1 MANRSDL
8 ELALRLK
15 ADLQQGQ
22 QALQALEQNVRDVG
36 DASDV
41 ASTKLQGASQAADQL
56 GSESQAAAAAA
67 KKLGAGARESAGG
80 LDQGADAAQRQARE
94 LAELL
99 GQIDPVVR
107 ELDRL
112 DNMEQRLR
120 GFRSQGLIDAEGF
133 DLYNAKLKENRVRLA
148 GSEETMRAAGITAGQ
163 YRQAMAQLPMQI
175 TDITTS
181 LASGMPVWMVAIQ
194 QGGQIADSFG
204 GIGNA
209 TDQLL
214 GRFKS
219 LFGLGAGIDS
229 LAGYSDALIALQD
242 AGQQQSAA
250 TEDVEQS
257 LADTAEAA
265 NNVTEA
271 AGSAGGAISGLGGS
285 STVAVIGIAAAAAAL
300 VAMFVAY
307 QQGSQEAFEYNKAII
322 MTGNSAG
329 TSADQLAN
337 MAARIDG
344 ISGTQRQA
352 AAALAEVTNAG
363 KFTAE
368 QIEKIATTA
377 VVMENTIG
385 KAVSDTVAEFKR
397 LADEPAQAAAELN
410 EQYNFLTAA
419 VYEQIAA
426 LEAQG
431 KEAAAAQL
439 AMDTLASTMQQRAQE
454 IAGNLGL
461 IESAWKGIKNVAAE
475 AWDEML
481 GIGREATLEDQL
493 ADVQRRRT
501 DARYG
506 VRGDRLGASI
516 DPETAAALD
525 AEEQRLNLQIQQRDQ
540 EAAWAAELAKINEDS
555 IAAQQALA
563 KIREQSLSK
572 VEQKEKAIAEYRAN
586 VEKIRTANPDS
597 ELISEDKITKDIAA
611 IEARYAERVKK
622 TRTPKPKVDQE
633 LKQQEQYVA
642 QLERQAAT
650 LGKNAEE
657 VRQYELAEKG
667 LTGALQARAAAALE
681 LINQEER
688 KRQADADGKQLAS
701 LQAQLLAAQGQQAA
715 AAAMQIEQQYGELI
729 SRLQE
734 RGDQAGLNL
743 VDSLINVERAS
754 AQLGELQAQVDR
766 VFADQARQEGSI
778 QAQQQAG
785 LISEIGARQQ
795 IIDLHARTTAEVEK
809 LLPEMERLA
818 QVTGD
823 PAAIEAVKNLRAQLE
838 QTRFSADELS
848 NALKSGFETGLQG
861 ALEGLATGT
870 MTLQEAATSFI
881 TSIASSMARLASQN
895 LAQMATDSLSG
906 LFSNGA
912 EVAADTAGATAT
924 AAAITTASTAG
935 AAAMGTGITA
945 GGTTAATA
953 MAAAI
958 TSAGT
963 AAATAMATAMATAGA
978 ASSTTSTLSSVASVA
993 TVAAATGGH
1002 IQGPGTGTSDSI
1014 PAMLSNWEFVTRAA
1028 VVQQEGAL
1036 PFLHDFNARGMA
1048 ALDDYARRV
1057 HHATGGLA
1065 GVPAPASS
1073 APGRTGTQLAEPA
1086 KSMSAT
1092 LQNSQNFYLV
1102 DDPQR
1107 IADVLNSPAGEEAMF
1122 VRISRN
1128 PGRFR
1133 SVLGIS

>member
-1 MANRSDL
+1 MASKDL
-8 ELALRLK
+8 EIALRIQ
-15 ADLQQGQ
+15 ADLKQGQ
-22 QALQALEQNVRDVG
+22 QALREFGGDVAEVGSAAQQANTQLQATAAATDKLAAKSQGAAAGIKKVG
-36 DASDV
+36 DS
-41 ASTKLQGASQAADQL
+41 
-56 GSESQAAAAAA
+56 A
-67 KKLGAGARESAGG
+67 KSAAGG
-80 LDQGADAAQRQARE
+80 FDEGAEAAQRQSRE

-99 GQIDPVVR
+99 GQIDPVIR

-112 DNMEQRLR
+112 DDMEQRLR
-120 GFRSQGLIDAEGF
+120 GFRSKGLIDAEGF

-163 YRQAMAQLPMQI
+163 YKQAMAQLPMQI

-194 QGGQIADSFG
+194 QGGQIRDSFG

-209 TDQLL
+209 GRALL
-214 GRFKS
+214 TTLNPLTLAIGAAVVATT
-219 LFGLGAGIDS
+219 GL
-229 LAGYSDALIALQD
+229 L
-242 AGQQQSAA
+242 
-250 TEDVEQS
+250 
-257 LADTAEAA
+257 
-265 NNVTEA
+265 
-271 AGSAGGAISGLGGS
+271 
-285 STVAVIGIAAAAAAL
+285 
-300 VAMFVAY
+300 VAY
-307 QQGSQEAFEYNKAII
+307 QQGGKEGFEFNKAII

-385 KAVSDTVAEFKR
+385 KAVADTVAEFER

-431 KEAAAAQL
+431 NEAAAAQL
-439 AMDTLASTMQQRAQE
+439 AMDALASTMQQRAQE

-481 GIGREATLEDQL
+481 GIGRDATLEDQL
-493 ADVQRRRT
+493 AEVQRRRT

-506 VRGDRLGASI
+506 VRGDRLGTSI

-540 EAAWAAELAKINEDS
+540 EAAWAAELTKINEDS

-586 VEKIRTANPDS
+586 VEKVRAANPDS
-597 ELISEDKITKDIAA
+597 ELISDDKIAKDIAA

-622 TRTPKPKVDQE
+622 TRTAKPKVDQE

-1057 HHATGGLA
+1057 HHSTGGLA
-1065 GVPAPASS
+1065 GVPAPDMP
-1073 APGRTGTQLAEPA
+1073 APGLTSTGLADPA
-1086 KSMSAT
+1086 KSFSAT
-1092 LQNSQNFYLV
+1092 LQNAQNFYLV
-1102 DDPQR
+1102 DDPSR
-1107 IADVLNSPAGEEAMF
+1107 IADVAFNSRQGQEALF
-1122 VRISRN
+1122 VAISRD

-1133 SVLGIS
+1133 SLLEL

>member
-120 GFRSQGLIDAEGF
+120 GYRSQGLIDAEGF

-163 YRQAMAQLPMQI
+163 YKQAMAQLPMQI

-181 LASGMPVWMVAIQ
+181 IASGMPIWMVAIQ
-194 QGGQIADSFG
+194 QGGQIKDSFG

-209 TDQLL
+209 GRALL
-214 GRFKS
+214 S
-219 LFGLGAGIDS
+219 TLNPLT
-229 LAGYSDALIALQD
+229 LAI
-242 AGQQQSAA
+242 
-250 TEDVEQS
+250 
-257 LADTAEAA
+257 
-265 NNVTEA
+265 
-271 AGSAGGAISGLGGS
+271 GGAVVATTGL
-285 STVAVIGIAAAAAAL
+285 L
-300 VAMFVAY
+300 VAY
-307 QQGSQEAFEYNKAII
+307 QQGGKEGFEFNKAII

-385 KAVSDTVAEFKR
+385 KAVGDTVAEFKR

-431 KEAAAAQL
+431 NEAAAAQL
-439 AMDTLASTMQQRAQE
+439 AMDALASTMQQRAQE

-481 GIGREATLEDQL
+481 GIGRDATLEDQL

-506 VRGDRLGASI
+506 VRGDRLGTSI

-540 EAAWAAELAKINEDS
+540 EAAWAAELTKINEDS
-555 IAAQQALA
+555 IAAQQELA

-622 TRTPKPKVDQE
+622 PRTPKPKVDQE

-650 LGKNAEE
+650 LGKNTEE

-667 LTGALQARAAAALE
+667 LTGALQARAAVALE
-681 LINQEER
+681 LINQEEK
-688 KRQADADGKQLAS
+688 KRQADADGKTLAN
-701 LQAQLLAAQGQQAA
+701 LQVQLLNAQGQQAA
-715 AAAMQIEQQYGELI
+715 AAAMQIEQEYGELI
-729 SRLQE
+729 ERLQA
-734 RGDQAGLNL
+734 RGDEAGLSL

-766 VFADQARQEGSI
+766 VFAEQSRQESSI

-795 IIDLHARTTAEVEK
+795 IIDLHARTATEVEK
-809 LLPEMERLA
+809 LLPQMQQLA
-818 QVTGD
+818 EVTGD
-823 PAAIEAVKNLRAQLE
+823 PAAIERVKDLQAQLE
-838 QTRFSADELS
+838 QTKYTANELS
-848 NALKSGFETGLQG
+848 NALKSGFETGLAG

-881 TSIASSMARLASQN
+881 TSIASSMAQVASQN
-895 LAQMATDSLSG
+895 LAQMATDSLGG
-906 LFSNGA
+906 LFSSGA
-912 EVAADTAGATAT
+912 EAVAGASESAASAGTTA
-924 AAAITTASTAG
+924 ASTALATAMG
-935 AAAMGTGITA
+935 ATTTSATTAAAAMGTVS
-945 GGTTAATA
+945 TTT
-953 MAAAI
+953 
-958 TSAGT
+958 G
-963 AAATAMATAMATAGA
+963 AAATSMGA
-978 ASSTTSTLSSVASVA
+978 AASASGALAIALNAAAVAAAGSATSEGVSSVAKVA
-993 TVAAATGGH
+993 AVAAATGGH

-1057 HHATGGLA
+1057 HHSTGGLA
-1065 GVPAPASS
+1065 GVPAPDMP
-1073 APGRTGTQLAEPA
+1073 APGLTSAGLADPA
-1086 KSMSAT
+1086 KSFSAT
-1092 LQNSQNFYLV
+1092 LQNAQNFYLV
-1102 DDPQR
+1102 DDPSR
-1107 IADVLNSPAGEEAMF
+1107 IADAAFGSRAGQDAFM
-1122 VRISRN
+1122 VMLRSDPQRI
-1128 PGRFR
+1128 R
-1133 SVLGIS
+1133 SILEIT

>member
-1 MANRSDL
+1 MASKDL
-8 ELALRLK
+8 EIALRIQ
-15 ADLQQGQ
+15 ADLKQGQ
-22 QALQALEQNVRDVG
+22 QALREFGGDVAEVGSAAQQANTQLQATAAATDKLAAKSQGAAAGIKKVG
-36 DASDV
+36 DS
-41 ASTKLQGASQAADQL
+41 
-56 GSESQAAAAAA
+56 A
-67 KKLGAGARESAGG
+67 KSAAGG
-80 LDQGADAAQRQARE
+80 FDEGAEAAQRQARE

-99 GQIDPVVR
+99 GQIDPVIR

-112 DNMEQRLR
+112 DDMEQRLR
-120 GFRSQGLIDAEGF
+120 GFRSKGLIDAEGF
-133 DLYNAKLKENRVRLA
+133 DLYNSKLKENRVRLA

-163 YRQAMAQLPMQI
+163 YKQAMAQLPMQI

-194 QGGQIADSFG
+194 QGGQIRDSFG

-209 TDQLL
+209 GRALL
-214 GRFKS
+214 STLNPLTLAIGAAVVATT
-219 LFGLGAGIDS
+219 GL
-229 LAGYSDALIALQD
+229 L
-242 AGQQQSAA
+242 
-250 TEDVEQS
+250 
-257 LADTAEAA
+257 
-265 NNVTEA
+265 
-271 AGSAGGAISGLGGS
+271 
-285 STVAVIGIAAAAAAL
+285 
-300 VAMFVAY
+300 VAY
-307 QQGSQEAFEYNKAII
+307 QQGGKEGFEFNKAII

-385 KAVSDTVAEFKR
+385 KAVGDTVAEFER

-431 KEAAAAQL
+431 NEAAAAQL
-439 AMDTLASTMQQRAQE
+439 AMDALASTMQQRAQE

-481 GIGREATLEDQL
+481 GIGRDATLEDQL
-493 ADVQRRRT
+493 AEVQRRRT

-506 VRGDRLGASI
+506 VRGDRLGTSI

-540 EAAWAAELAKINEDS
+540 EAAWAAELTKINEDS
-555 IAAQQALA
+555 IAAQQELA

-597 ELISEDKITKDIAA
+597 ELISEDKIIKDIAA

-622 TRTPKPKVDQE
+622 TRTAKPKVDQE

-766 VFADQARQEGSI
+766 VFAEQARQEGSI

-895 LAQMATDSLSG
+895 LAQMATDSLGG
-906 LFSNGA
+906 LFSSGA

-935 AAAMGTGITA
+935 ATTMGAGITA

-963 AAATAMATAMATAGA
+963 AAATAMATAIATAGA
-978 ASSTTSTLSSVASVA
+978 TNSTTSALSSAASVA
-993 TVAAATGGH
+993 VMAATGGH
-1002 IQGPGTGTSDSI
+1002 IQGAGTGTSDSI

-1065 GVPAPASS
+1065 GVPAPAGH
-1073 APGRTGTQLAEPA
+1073 APGRAGTQLAEPA

-1107 IADVLNSPAGEEAMF
+1107 IAEVAFGSRQGQDAMI
-1122 VRISRN
+1122 VAISRD
-1128 PGRFR
+1128 PSKFKAA
-1133 SVLGIS
+1133 LGMNS

>member
-67 KKLGAGARESAGG
+67 KKLGASARESAGG

-94 LAELL
+94 LSELL

-112 DNMEQRLR
+112 DSMEQRLR

-163 YRQAMAQLPMQI
+163 YKQAMAQLPMQI

-181 LASGMPVWMVAIQ
+181 IASGMPVWMVAIQ
-194 QGGQIADSFG
+194 QGGQLRDSFG
-204 GIGNA
+204 GVGNA
-209 TDQLL
+209 
-214 GRFKS
+214 GR
-219 LFGLGAGIDS
+219 
-229 LAGYSDALIALQD
+229 ALVSTLNP
-242 AGQQQSAA
+242 
-250 TEDVEQS
+250 
-257 LADTAEAA
+257 L
-265 NNVTEA
+265 
-271 AGSAGGAISGLGGS
+271 
-285 STVAVIGIAAAAAAL
+285 TVAIGAVV
-300 VAMFVAY
+300 VAMGTLLLAY
-307 QQGSQEAFEYNKAII
+307 QQGSQESFEYNKAITL
-322 MTGNSAG
+322 TGNVAG
-329 TSADQLAN
+329 TSAEQLAN
-337 MAARIDG
+337 MAREIDG
-344 ISGTQRQA
+344 VSGTQRQA
-352 AAALAEVTNAG
+352 AAALAEVTQAG
-363 KFTAE
+363 KFTAA
-368 QIEKIATTA
+368 QIQEIATTA
-377 VVMENTIG
+377 VVMENAIG
-385 KAVSDTVAEFKR
+385 KSVSETVGEFKR
-397 LADEPAQAAAELN
+397 LAEEPAEASAELN
-410 EQYNFLTAA
+410 KQYNYLTAA
-419 VYEQIAA
+419 VYEQIQA
-426 LEAQG
+426 LEDQG
-431 KEAAAAQL
+431 NEAAAAQL
-439 AMDTLASTMQQRAQE
+439 AFESLASAMQSRAAE
-454 IAGNLGL
+454 ITGNLGL
-461 IESAWKGIKNVAAE
+461 IERAWKGIKGAAAE

-481 GIGREATLEDQL
+481 SVGREQTLEEQL
-493 ADVQRRRT
+493 
-501 DARYG
+501 
-506 VRGDRLGASI
+506 
-516 DPETAAALD
+516 AALD
-525 AEEQRLNLQIQQRDQ
+525 QRGLDSGSVVASGAMLGPLGAAKELWDQITPQVQGATEEGAAQLEQERQRLRLAIQQRDAEAKRRG
-540 EAAWAAELAKINEDS
+540 EAAAVQAAAIAAEQEIAKQRE
-555 IAAQQALA
+555 QALTKA
-563 KIREQSLSK
+563 
-572 VEQKEKAIAEYRAN
+572 EQKEKAIADYRAN
-586 VEKIRTANPDS
+586 VEKIRAANPNS
-597 ELISEDKITKDIAA
+597 AQISDDQVAKDIAA
-611 IEARYAERVKK
+611 IEARYAEKK
-622 TRTPKPKVDQE
+622 TRTPKPRVDQE

-667 LTGALQARAAAALE
+667 LTGALQARAAVALE
-681 LINQEER
+681 LINQEEK
-688 KRQADADGKQLAS
+688 KRQADADGKTLAN
-701 LQAQLLAAQGQQAA
+701 LQVQLLNAQGQQAA
-715 AAAMQIEQQYGELI
+715 AAAMQIEQEYGELI
-729 SRLQE
+729 ERLQA
-734 RGDQAGLNL
+734 RGDEAGLSL

-766 VFADQARQEGSI
+766 VFAEQARQESSI

-795 IIDLHARTTAEVEK
+795 IIDLHARTATEVEK
-809 LLPEMERLA
+809 LLPQMQQLA
-818 QVTGD
+818 EVTGD
-823 PAAIEAVKNLRAQLE
+823 PAAIERVKDLQAQLE
-838 QTRFSADELS
+838 QTKYTANELS
-848 NALKSGFETGLQG
+848 NALKSGFETGLAS

-881 TSIASSMARLASQN
+881 SSIASSMAQVASQN
-895 LAQMATDSLSG
+895 LAQMAADSLGG
-906 LFSNGA
+906 LFSSGA
-912 EVAADTAGATAT
+912 EAAAETAGATAT
-924 AAAITTASTAG
+924 AAAITSASTAG

-978 ASSTTSTLSSVASVA
+978 TNSTTSTLSSVASVA
-993 TVAAATGGH
+993 TVTAATGGH

-1057 HHATGGLA
+1057 HHSTGGLA
-1065 GVPAPASS
+1065 GVPAPDMP
-1073 APGRTGTQLAEPA
+1073 APGLTSAGLADPA
-1086 KSMSAT
+1086 KSFSAT
-1092 LQNSQNFYLV
+1092 LQNAQNFYLV
-1102 DDPQR
+1102 DDPSR
-1107 IADVLNSPAGEEAMF
+1107 IADAAFGSRAGQDAFM
-1122 VRISRN
+1122 VMLRSDPQRI
-1128 PGRFR
+1128 R
-1133 SVLGIS
+1133 SILEIT

>member
-112 DNMEQRLR
+112 ANMEQRLR

-163 YRQAMAQLPMQI
+163 YKQAMAQLPMQI

-194 QGGQIADSFG
+194 QGGQIKDSFG

-209 TDQLL
+209 GRALL
-214 GRFKS
+214 S
-219 LFGLGAGIDS
+219 TLNPLT
-229 LAGYSDALIALQD
+229 LAI
-242 AGQQQSAA
+242 
-250 TEDVEQS
+250 
-257 LADTAEAA
+257 
-265 NNVTEA
+265 
-271 AGSAGGAISGLGGS
+271 GGAV
-285 STVAVIGIAAAAAAL
+285 VATTAL
-300 VAMFVAY
+300 LVAY
-307 QQGSQEAFEYNKAII
+307 QQGGKEGFEFNKAII

-385 KAVSDTVAEFKR
+385 KAVGDTVAEFKR

-426 LEAQG
+426 LDAQG
-431 KEAAAAQL
+431 NEAAAAQL

-481 GIGREATLEDQL
+481 GIGRDATLEDQL

-506 VRGDRLGASI
+506 VRGDRLGTSI

-540 EAAWAAELAKINEDS
+540 EAAWAAELTKINEDS
-555 IAAQQALA
+555 IAAQQELA

-622 TRTPKPKVDQE
+622 PRTPKPKVDQE

-667 LTGALQARAAAALE
+667 LTGALQARAAVALE
-681 LINQEER
+681 LINQEEK
-688 KRQADADGKQLAS
+688 KRQADADGKTLAN
-701 LQAQLLAAQGQQAA
+701 LQVQLLNAQGQQAA
-715 AAAMQIEQQYGELI
+715 AAAMQIEQEYGELI
-729 SRLQE
+729 ERLQA
-734 RGDQAGLNL
+734 RGDEAGLSL

-766 VFADQARQEGSI
+766 VFAEQSRQESSI

-795 IIDLHARTTAEVEK
+795 IIDLHARTATEVEK
-809 LLPEMERLA
+809 LLPQMQQLA
-818 QVTGD
+818 EVTGD
-823 PAAIEAVKNLRAQLE
+823 PAAIERVKDLQAQLE
-838 QTRFSADELS
+838 QTKYTANELS
-848 NALKSGFETGLQG
+848 NALKSGFEAGLAG

-881 TSIASSMARLASQN
+881 TSIASSMAQVASQN
-895 LAQMATDSLSG
+895 LAQMATDSLGG
-906 LFSNGA
+906 LFSSGA
-912 EVAADTAGATAT
+912 EAAAETAGATAT
-924 AAAITTASTAG
+924 AAAITSASTAG

-963 AAATAMATAMATAGA
+963 AAATAMATAIATAGA

-1057 HHATGGLA
+1057 HHSTGGLA
-1065 GVPAPASS
+1065 GVPAPDMP
-1073 APGRTGTQLAEPA
+1073 APGLTSSGLADPA
-1086 KSMSAT
+1086 KSFSAT
-1092 LQNSQNFYLV
+1092 LQNAQNFYLV
-1102 DDPQR
+1102 DDPSR
-1107 IADVLNSPAGEEAMF
+1107 IADVAFNSRQGQEALF
-1122 VRISRN
+1122 VAISRD
-1128 PGRFR
+1128 PGKFR
-1133 SVLGIS
+1133 SLLEL

>member
-1 MANRSDL
+1 MASKDL
-8 ELALRLK
+8 EIALRIQ
-15 ADLQQGQ
+15 ADLKQGQ
-22 QALQALEQNVRDVG
+22 QALREFGGDVAEVGVAAQQANTQLQATAAATDNLATKSAGAAAGIKKVG
-36 DASDV
+36 DSA
-41 ASTKLQGASQAADQL
+41 KGA
-56 GSESQAAAAAA
+56 
-67 KKLGAGARESAGG
+67 AGG
-80 LDQGADAAQRQARE
+80 FDEGAEAAQRQARE

-99 GQIDPVVR
+99 GQIDPVIR

-112 DNMEQRLR
+112 DDMEQRLR
-120 GFRSQGLIDAEGF
+120 GFRSKGLIDAEGF

-163 YRQAMAQLPMQI
+163 YKQAMAQLPMQI

-194 QGGQIADSFG
+194 QGGQIRDSFG

-209 TDQLL
+209 GRALL
-214 GRFKS
+214 TTLNPLTLAIGAAVVATT
-219 LFGLGAGIDS
+219 GL
-229 LAGYSDALIALQD
+229 L
-242 AGQQQSAA
+242 
-250 TEDVEQS
+250 
-257 LADTAEAA
+257 
-265 NNVTEA
+265 
-271 AGSAGGAISGLGGS
+271 
-285 STVAVIGIAAAAAAL
+285 
-300 VAMFVAY
+300 VAY
-307 QQGSQEAFEYNKAII
+307 QQGGKEGFEFNKAII

-385 KAVSDTVAEFKR
+385 KAVGDTVAEFER

-431 KEAAAAQL
+431 NEAAAAQL

-481 GIGREATLEDQL
+481 GIGRDATLEDQL

-506 VRGDRLGASI
+506 VRGDRLGTSI

-540 EAAWAAELAKINEDS
+540 EAAWAAELTKINEDS
-555 IAAQQALA
+555 IAAQQELA

-622 TRTPKPKVDQE
+622 PRTPKPKVDQE

-667 LTGALQARAAAALE
+667 LTGALQARAAVALE
-681 LINQEER
+681 LINQEET
-688 KRQADADGKQLAS
+688 KRQVDADGKTLAN
-701 LQAQLLAAQGQQAA
+701 LQVQLLNAQGQQAA
-715 AAAMQIEQQYGELI
+715 AAAMQIEQEYGELI
-729 SRLQE
+729 ERLQA
-734 RGDQAGLNL
+734 RGDEAGLSL

-766 VFADQARQEGSI
+766 VFAEQARQESSI

-795 IIDLHARTTAEVEK
+795 IIDLHARTATEVEK
-809 LLPEMERLA
+809 LLPQMQQLA
-818 QVTGD
+818 EVTGD
-823 PAAIEAVKNLRAQLE
+823 PAAIERVKDLQAQLE
-838 QTRFSADELS
+838 QTKYTANELS
-848 NALKSGFETGLQG
+848 NALKSGFETGLAS

-881 TSIASSMARLASQN
+881 SSIASSMAQVASQN
-895 LAQMATDSLSG
+895 LAQMAADSLGG
-906 LFSNGA
+906 LFSSGA
-912 EVAADTAGATAT
+912 EAAAETAGATAT
-924 AAAITTASTAG
+924 AAAITSASTAG

-1014 PAMLSNWEFVTRAA
+1014 PAMLSHWEFVTRAA

-1057 HHATGGLA
+1057 HHSTGGLA
-1065 GVPAPASS
+1065 GIPAPDMP
-1073 APGRTGTQLAEPA
+1073 APGLTSTGLADPA
-1086 KSMSAT
+1086 KSFSAT
-1092 LQNSQNFYLV
+1092 LQNAQNFYLV
-1102 DDPQR
+1102 DDPSR
-1107 IADVLNSPAGEEAMF
+1107 IADVAFNSRQGQEALF
-1122 VRISRN
+1122 VAISRD
-1128 PGRFR
+1128 PGKFR
-1133 SVLGIS
+1133 SLLEL

>member
-120 GFRSQGLIDAEGF
+120 GYRSQGLIDAEGF

-163 YRQAMAQLPMQI
+163 YKQAMAQLPMQI

-181 LASGMPVWMVAIQ
+181 IASGMPIWMVAIQ
-194 QGGQIADSFG
+194 QGGQIKDSFG

-209 TDQLL
+209 GRALL
-214 GRFKS
+214 S
-219 LFGLGAGIDS
+219 TLNPLT
-229 LAGYSDALIALQD
+229 LAI
-242 AGQQQSAA
+242 
-250 TEDVEQS
+250 
-257 LADTAEAA
+257 
-265 NNVTEA
+265 
-271 AGSAGGAISGLGGS
+271 GGAVVATTGL
-285 STVAVIGIAAAAAAL
+285 L
-300 VAMFVAY
+300 VAY
-307 QQGSQEAFEYNKAII
+307 QQGGKEGFEFNKAII

-385 KAVSDTVAEFKR
+385 KAVGDTVAEFKR
-397 LADEPAQAAAELN
+397 LADEPALAAAELN

-431 KEAAAAQL
+431 NEAAAAQL

-481 GIGREATLEDQL
+481 GIGRDATLEDQL

-506 VRGDRLGASI
+506 VRGDRLGTSI

-540 EAAWAAELAKINEDS
+540 EAAWAAELTNINEDS
-555 IAAQQALA
+555 IAAQQELA

-622 TRTPKPKVDQE
+622 PRTPKPKVDQE

-650 LGKNAEE
+650 LGKNTEE

-667 LTGALQARAAAALE
+667 LTGALQARAAVALE
-681 LINQEER
+681 LINQEEK
-688 KRQADADGKQLAS
+688 KRQADADGKTLAN
-701 LQAQLLAAQGQQAA
+701 LQVQLLNAQGQQAA
-715 AAAMQIEQQYGELI
+715 AAAMQIEQEYGELI
-729 SRLQE
+729 ERLQA
-734 RGDQAGLNL
+734 RGDEAGLSL

-766 VFADQARQEGSI
+766 VFAEQSRQESSI

-795 IIDLHARTTAEVEK
+795 IIDLHARTATEVEK
-809 LLPEMERLA
+809 LLPQMQQLA
-818 QVTGD
+818 EVTGD
-823 PAAIEAVKNLRAQLE
+823 PAAIERVKDLQAQLE
-838 QTRFSADELS
+838 QTKYTANELS
-848 NALKSGFETGLQG
+848 NALKSGFETGLAG

-881 TSIASSMARLASQN
+881 TSIASSMAQVASQN
-895 LAQMATDSLSG
+895 LAQMATDSLGG
-906 LFSNGA
+906 LFSSGA
-912 EVAADTAGATAT
+912 EAAAETAGATAT
-924 AAAITTASTAG
+924 AAAITSASTAG

-1057 HHATGGLA
+1057 HHSTGGLA
-1065 GVPAPASS
+1065 GVPAPDMP
-1073 APGRTGTQLAEPA
+1073 APGLASAGLADPA
-1086 KSMSAT
+1086 KSFSAT
-1092 LQNSQNFYLV
+1092 LQNAQNFYLV
-1102 DDPQR
+1102 DDPSR
-1107 IADVLNSPAGEEAMF
+1107 IADVAFNSRQGQEALF
-1122 VRISRN
+1122 VAISRD
-1128 PGRFR
+1128 PGKFR
-1133 SVLGIS
+1133 SLLEL

>member
-163 YRQAMAQLPMQI
+163 YKQAMAQLPMQI

-194 QGGQIADSFG
+194 QGGQIKDSFG

-209 TDQLL
+209 GRALL
-214 GRFKS
+214 S
-219 LFGLGAGIDS
+219 TLNPLT
-229 LAGYSDALIALQD
+229 LAI
-242 AGQQQSAA
+242 
-250 TEDVEQS
+250 
-257 LADTAEAA
+257 
-265 NNVTEA
+265 
-271 AGSAGGAISGLGGS
+271 GGAV
-285 STVAVIGIAAAAAAL
+285 VATTAL
-300 VAMFVAY
+300 LVAY
-307 QQGSQEAFEYNKAII
+307 QQGGKEGFEFNKAII

-431 KEAAAAQL
+431 NEAAAAQL
-439 AMDTLASTMQQRAQE
+439 AMDALASTMQQRAQE

-481 GIGREATLEDQL
+481 GIGRDATLEDQL

-506 VRGDRLGASI
+506 VRGDRLGTSI

-525 AEEQRLNLQIQQRDQ
+525 AEELRLNLQIQQRDQ
-540 EAAWAAELAKINEDS
+540 EAAWAAELTKINEDS

-622 TRTPKPKVDQE
+622 TRTPKPRVDQE

-754 AQLGELQAQVDR
+754 AQLSELQAQVDR

-1057 HHATGGLA
+1057 HHSTGGLA
-1065 GVPAPASS
+1065 GVPAPDMP
-1073 APGRTGTQLAEPA
+1073 APGLASTGLADPA
-1086 KSMSAT
+1086 KSFSAT
-1092 LQNSQNFYLV
+1092 LQNAQNFYLV
-1102 DDPQR
+1102 DDPSR
-1107 IADVLNSPAGEEAMF
+1107 IADVAFNSRQGQEALF
-1122 VRISRN
+1122 VAISRD
-1128 PGRFR
+1128 PGKFR
-1133 SVLGIS
+1133 SLLEL

>member
-1 MANRSDL
+1 MASKDL
-8 ELALRLK
+8 EIALRIQ
-15 ADLQQGQ
+15 ADLKQGQ
-22 QALQALEQNVRDVG
+22 QALREFGGDVAEVGSAAQQANTQLQATAAATDKLAAKSQGAAAGIKKVG
-36 DASDV
+36 DSA
-41 ASTKLQGASQAADQL
+41 KGA
-56 GSESQAAAAAA
+56 
-67 KKLGAGARESAGG
+67 AGG
-80 LDQGADAAQRQARE
+80 FDEGAEAAQRQARE

-99 GQIDPVVR
+99 GQIDPVIR

-112 DNMEQRLR
+112 DDMEQRLR
-120 GFRSQGLIDAEGF
+120 GFRSKGLIDAEGF

-163 YRQAMAQLPMQI
+163 YKQAMAQLPMQI

-194 QGGQIADSFG
+194 QGGQIRDSFG

-209 TDQLL
+209 GRALL
-214 GRFKS
+214 TTLNPLTLAIGAAVVATT
-219 LFGLGAGIDS
+219 GL
-229 LAGYSDALIALQD
+229 L
-242 AGQQQSAA
+242 
-250 TEDVEQS
+250 
-257 LADTAEAA
+257 
-265 NNVTEA
+265 
-271 AGSAGGAISGLGGS
+271 
-285 STVAVIGIAAAAAAL
+285 
-300 VAMFVAY
+300 VAY
-307 QQGSQEAFEYNKAII
+307 QQGGKEGFEFNKAII

-385 KAVSDTVAEFKR
+385 KAVGDTIAEFER

-431 KEAAAAQL
+431 NEAAAAQL
-439 AMDTLASTMQQRAQE
+439 AMDALASTMQQRAQE

-481 GIGREATLEDQL
+481 GIGRDATLEDQL
-493 ADVQRRRT
+493 AEVQRRRT

-506 VRGDRLGASI
+506 VRGDRLGTSI

-525 AEEQRLNLQIQQRDQ
+525 AEEQRINLQIQQRDQ
-540 EAAWAAELAKINEDS
+540 EAAWAAQLTKINEDS

-586 VEKIRTANPDS
+586 VEKVRAANPDS
-597 ELISEDKITKDIAA
+597 ELISDDKIAKDIAA

-622 TRTPKPKVDQE
+622 TRTAKPKVDQE

-766 VFADQARQEGSI
+766 VFADQARQESSI

-795 IIDLHARTTAEVEK
+795 IIDLHARTAAEVEK
-809 LLPEMERLA
+809 LLPQMQQLA
-818 QVTGD
+818 EVTGD
-823 PAAIEAVKNLRAQLE
+823 PAAIERVKDLQAQLE
-838 QTRFSADELS
+838 QTKYTADELS
-848 NALKSGFETGLQG
+848 NALKSGFETGLAS

-881 TSIASSMARLASQN
+881 TSIASSMAQVASQN
-895 LAQMATDSLSG
+895 LAEMATDSLGG
-906 LFSNGA
+906 LFSSGA

-935 AAAMGTGITA
+935 ASTMGAGITA

-978 ASSTTSTLSSVASVA
+978 TNSTTSALSSAASVA
-993 TVAAATGGH
+993 VMAATGGH
-1002 IQGPGTGTSDSI
+1002 IQGAGTGTSDSI

-1065 GVPAPASS
+1065 GVPAPAGH
-1073 APGRTGTQLAEPA
+1073 APGRAGTQLAEPA

-1107 IADVLNSPAGEEAMF
+1107 IAEVAFGSRQGQDAMI
-1122 VRISRN
+1122 VAISRD
-1128 PGRFR
+1128 PTKFKAA
-1133 SVLGIS
+1133 LGMNT

>member
-163 YRQAMAQLPMQI
+163 YKQAMAQLPMQI

-194 QGGQIADSFG
+194 QGGQIKDSFG

-209 TDQLL
+209 GRALL
-214 GRFKS
+214 S
-219 LFGLGAGIDS
+219 TLNPLT
-229 LAGYSDALIALQD
+229 LAI
-242 AGQQQSAA
+242 
-250 TEDVEQS
+250 
-257 LADTAEAA
+257 
-265 NNVTEA
+265 
-271 AGSAGGAISGLGGS
+271 GGAV
-285 STVAVIGIAAAAAAL
+285 VATTAL
-300 VAMFVAY
+300 LVAY
-307 QQGSQEAFEYNKAII
+307 QQGGKEAFEFNKAII

-385 KAVSDTVAEFKR
+385 KAVGDTVAEFKR

-431 KEAAAAQL
+431 NEAAAAQL

-481 GIGREATLEDQL
+481 GIGRDATLEDQL

-506 VRGDRLGASI
+506 VRGDRLGTSI
-516 DPETAAALD
+516 DPETAAELD

-540 EAAWAAELAKINEDS
+540 EAAWAAELTKINEDS
-555 IAAQQALA
+555 IAAQQELA

-622 TRTPKPKVDQE
+622 TRTPKPRVDQE

-1057 HHATGGLA
+1057 HHSTGGLA
-1065 GVPAPASS
+1065 GVPAPDMP
-1073 APGRTGTQLAEPA
+1073 APGLASTGLADPA
-1086 KSMSAT
+1086 KSFSAT
-1092 LQNSQNFYLV
+1092 LQNAQNFYLV
-1102 DDPQR
+1102 DDPSR
-1107 IADVLNSPAGEEAMF
+1107 IADVAFNSRQGQEALF
-1122 VRISRN
+1122 VAISRD
-1128 PGRFR
+1128 PGKFR
-1133 SVLGIS
+1133 SLLEL

>member
-36 DASDV
+36 NASDV

-112 DNMEQRLR
+112 DSMEQRLR

-163 YRQAMAQLPMQI
+163 YKQAMAQLPMQI

-194 QGGQIADSFG
+194 QGGQIKDSFG

-209 TDQLL
+209 GRALL
-214 GRFKS
+214 S
-219 LFGLGAGIDS
+219 TLNPLT
-229 LAGYSDALIALQD
+229 LAI
-242 AGQQQSAA
+242 
-250 TEDVEQS
+250 
-257 LADTAEAA
+257 
-265 NNVTEA
+265 
-271 AGSAGGAISGLGGS
+271 GGAV
-285 STVAVIGIAAAAAAL
+285 VATTAL
-300 VAMFVAY
+300 LVAY
-307 QQGSQEAFEYNKAII
+307 QQGGKEGFEFNKAII

-352 AAALAEVTNAG
+352 AAALAEVANAG

-506 VRGDRLGASI
+506 VRGDRLGTSI

-540 EAAWAAELAKINEDS
+540 EAAWAAELTKINEDS

-667 LTGALQARAAAALE
+667 LTGALQARAAVALE
-681 LINQEER
+681 LINQEEK
-688 KRQADADGKQLAS
+688 KRQVDADGKTLAN
-701 LQAQLLAAQGQQAA
+701 LQVQLLNAQGQQAA
-715 AAAMQIEQQYGELI
+715 TAAMQIEQEYGELI
-729 SRLQE
+729 ERLQA
-734 RGDQAGLNL
+734 RGDEAGLSL

-766 VFADQARQEGSI
+766 VFAEQARQESSI

-795 IIDLHARTTAEVEK
+795 IIDLHARTATEVEK
-809 LLPEMERLA
+809 LLPQMQQLA
-818 QVTGD
+818 EVTGD
-823 PAAIEAVKNLRAQLE
+823 PAAIERVKDLQAQLE
-838 QTRFSADELS
+838 QTKYTADELS
-848 NALKSGFETGLQG
+848 NALKSGFETGLAS

-881 TSIASSMARLASQN
+881 TSIASSMAQVASQN
-895 LAQMATDSLSG
+895 LAQMATDSLGG
-906 LFSNGA
+906 LFSSGA

-935 AAAMGTGITA
+935 ATTMGAGITA

-978 ASSTTSTLSSVASVA
+978 TNSTTSALSSAASVA
-993 TVAAATGGH
+993 VMAATGGH
-1002 IQGPGTGTSDSI
+1002 IQGAGTGTSDSI

-1107 IADVLNSPAGEEAMF
+1107 IAEVAFGSRQGQDAMI
-1122 VRISRN
+1122 VAISRD
-1128 PGRFR
+1128 PSKFKAA
-1133 SVLGIS
+1133 LGMNS

>member
-1 MANRSDL
+1 MASKDL
-8 ELALRLK
+8 EIALRIQ
-15 ADLQQGQ
+15 ADLKQGQ
-22 QALQALEQNVRDVG
+22 QALREFGGDVAEVGSAAQQANTQLQATAAATDKLAAKSQSAAAGIKKVG
-36 DASDV
+36 DSA
-41 ASTKLQGASQAADQL
+41 KGA
-56 GSESQAAAAAA
+56 
-67 KKLGAGARESAGG
+67 AGG
-80 LDQGADAAQRQARE
+80 FDEGAEAAQRQARE

-99 GQIDPVVR
+99 GQIDPVIR

-112 DNMEQRLR
+112 DDMEQRLR
-120 GFRSQGLIDAEGF
+120 GFRSKGLIDAEGF

-163 YRQAMAQLPMQI
+163 YKQAMAQLPMQI

-194 QGGQIADSFG
+194 QGGQIRDSFG

-209 TDQLL
+209 GRALL
-214 GRFKS
+214 TTLNPLTLAIGAAVVATT
-219 LFGLGAGIDS
+219 GL
-229 LAGYSDALIALQD
+229 L
-242 AGQQQSAA
+242 
-250 TEDVEQS
+250 
-257 LADTAEAA
+257 
-265 NNVTEA
+265 
-271 AGSAGGAISGLGGS
+271 
-285 STVAVIGIAAAAAAL
+285 
-300 VAMFVAY
+300 VAY
-307 QQGSQEAFEYNKAII
+307 QQGGKEGFEFNKAII

-385 KAVSDTVAEFKR
+385 KAVADTVAEFER

-431 KEAAAAQL
+431 NEAAAAQL
-439 AMDTLASTMQQRAQE
+439 AMDALASTMQQRAQE

-481 GIGREATLEDQL
+481 GIGRDATLEDQL
-493 ADVQRRRT
+493 AEMQLRRT

-506 VRGDRLGASI
+506 VRGDRLGTSI
-516 DPETAAALD
+516 DPEIAAALD

-540 EAAWAAELAKINEDS
+540 EAAWAAELTKINEDS
-555 IAAQQALA
+555 IAAQQELA

-586 VEKIRTANPDS
+586 VEKVRAANPDS
-597 ELISEDKITKDIAA
+597 ELISDDKIAKDIAA
-611 IEARYAERVKK
+611 IEARYAERAKK

-642 QLERQAAT
+642 QQERQAAT

-809 LLPEMERLA
+809 LLPQMQQLA
-818 QVTGD
+818 ALTGD
-823 PAAIEAVKNLRAQLE
+823 PAAIERVKDLQAQLE
-838 QTRFSADELS
+838 QTRYTADELS
-848 NALKSGFETGLQG
+848 NALRSGFETGLAS

-870 MTLQEAATSFI
+870 MSLQEAATNFVR
-881 TSIASSMARLASQN
+881 SIASSMAQLAAQQLAAQAADGLAS
-895 LAQMATDSLSG
+895 LFGGGSSG
-906 LFSNGA
+906 GSA
-912 EVAADTAGATAT
+912 EAV
-924 AAAITTASTAG
+924 AITTASASGAQAMGLAISTAG
-935 AAAMGTGITA
+935 IQAAQ
-945 GGTTAATA
+945 A

-958 TSAGT
+958 T
-963 AAATAMATAMATAGA
+963 AASGGGATADAISGVASAAG
-978 ASSTTSTLSSVASVA
+978 SSGSGSSGGGWMSMIASVASMFFA
-993 TVAAATGGH
+993 DGGH
-1002 IQGPGTGTSDSI
+1002 VLGPGTGTSDSI

-1036 PFLHDFNARGMA
+1036 PFLHDFNTRGMA

-1065 GVPAPASS
+1065 GVPAPAMP

-1107 IADVLNSPAGEEAMF
+1107 IAEVAFGSRQGQDAMI
-1122 VRISRN
+1122 VAISRD
-1128 PGRFR
+1128 PSKFKAA
-1133 SVLGIS
+1133 LGMNS

>member
-1 MANRSDL
+1 MASKDL
-8 ELALRLK
+8 EIALRIQ
-15 ADLQQGQ
+15 ADLKQGQ
-22 QALQALEQNVRDVG
+22 QALREFGGDVAEVGVAAQQANTQLQATAAATDNLATKSAGAAAGIKKVG
-36 DASDV
+36 DSA
-41 ASTKLQGASQAADQL
+41 KGA
-56 GSESQAAAAAA
+56 
-67 KKLGAGARESAGG
+67 AGG
-80 LDQGADAAQRQARE
+80 FDEGAEAAQRQARE

-133 DLYNAKLKENRVRLA
+133 DLYNAKLKENRIRLA

-163 YRQAMAQLPMQI
+163 YKQAMAQLPMQI

-194 QGGQIADSFG
+194 QGGQIKDSFG

-209 TDQLL
+209 GRALL
-214 GRFKS
+214 S
-219 LFGLGAGIDS
+219 TLNPLT
-229 LAGYSDALIALQD
+229 LAI
-242 AGQQQSAA
+242 
-250 TEDVEQS
+250 
-257 LADTAEAA
+257 
-265 NNVTEA
+265 
-271 AGSAGGAISGLGGS
+271 GGAV
-285 STVAVIGIAAAAAAL
+285 VATTAL
-300 VAMFVAY
+300 LVAY
-307 QQGSQEAFEYNKAII
+307 QQGGKEGFEFNKAII

-385 KAVSDTVAEFKR
+385 KAVGDTVAEFKR

-431 KEAAAAQL
+431 NEAAAAQL

-481 GIGREATLEDQL
+481 GIGRDATLEDQL

-506 VRGDRLGASI
+506 VRGDRLGTSI

-540 EAAWAAELAKINEDS
+540 EAAWAAELTKINEDS
-555 IAAQQALA
+555 IAAQQELA

-622 TRTPKPKVDQE
+622 PRTPKPKVDQE

-667 LTGALQARAAAALE
+667 LTGALQARAAVALE
-681 LINQEER
+681 LINQEEK
-688 KRQADADGKQLAS
+688 KRQADADGKTLAN
-701 LQAQLLAAQGQQAA
+701 LQVQLLNAQGQQAA
-715 AAAMQIEQQYGELI
+715 AAAMQIEQEYGELI
-729 SRLQE
+729 ERLQA
-734 RGDQAGLNL
+734 RGDEAGLSL

-766 VFADQARQEGSI
+766 VFAEQSRQESSI

-795 IIDLHARTTAEVEK
+795 IIDLHARTATEVEK
-809 LLPEMERLA
+809 LLPQMQQLA
-818 QVTGD
+818 EVTGD
-823 PAAIEAVKNLRAQLE
+823 PAAIERVKDLQAQLE
-838 QTRFSADELS
+838 QTKYTANELS
-848 NALKSGFETGLQG
+848 NALKSGFETGLAS

-881 TSIASSMARLASQN
+881 TSIASSMAQVASQN
-895 LAQMATDSLSG
+895 LAQMATDSLGG
-906 LFSNGA
+906 LFSSGA
-912 EVAADTAGATAT
+912 EAAAETAGATAT
-924 AAAITTASTAG
+924 AAAITSASTAG

-1057 HHATGGLA
+1057 HHSTGGLA
-1065 GVPAPASS
+1065 GVPAPDMP
-1073 APGRTGTQLAEPA
+1073 APGLTSAGLADPA
-1086 KSMSAT
+1086 KSFSAT
-1092 LQNSQNFYLV
+1092 LQNAQNFYLV
-1102 DDPQR
+1102 DDPSR
-1107 IADVLNSPAGEEAMF
+1107 IADVAFNSRQGQEALF
-1122 VRISRN
+1122 VAISRD
-1128 PGRFR
+1128 PGKFR
-1133 SVLGIS
+1133 SLLEL

>member
-99 GQIDPVVR
+99 GQIDPVIR

-112 DNMEQRLR
+112 DDMEQRLR
-120 GFRSQGLIDAEGF
+120 GFRSKGLIDAEGF

-163 YRQAMAQLPMQI
+163 YKQAMAQLPMQI

-194 QGGQIADSFG
+194 QGGQIRDSFG

-209 TDQLL
+209 GRALL
-214 GRFKS
+214 TTLNPLTLAIGAAVVATT
-219 LFGLGAGIDS
+219 GL
-229 LAGYSDALIALQD
+229 L
-242 AGQQQSAA
+242 
-250 TEDVEQS
+250 
-257 LADTAEAA
+257 
-265 NNVTEA
+265 
-271 AGSAGGAISGLGGS
+271 
-285 STVAVIGIAAAAAAL
+285 
-300 VAMFVAY
+300 VAY
-307 QQGSQEAFEYNKAII
+307 QQGGKEGFEFNKAII

-385 KAVSDTVAEFKR
+385 KAVGDTVAEFER

-431 KEAAAAQL
+431 NEAAAAQL

-481 GIGREATLEDQL
+481 GIGRDATLEDQL

-506 VRGDRLGASI
+506 VRGDRLGTSI

-540 EAAWAAELAKINEDS
+540 EAAWAAELTKINEDS
-555 IAAQQALA
+555 IAAQQELA

-597 ELISEDKITKDIAA
+597 ELISDDKIAKDIAA
-611 IEARYAERVKK
+611 IEARYAERAKK

-688 KRQADADGKQLAS
+688 KRQADADGKQLAG

-795 IIDLHARTTAEVEK
+795 IIDLHARTAAEVEK
-809 LLPEMERLA
+809 LLPQMQQLA
-818 QVTGD
+818 EVTGD
-823 PAAIEAVKNLRAQLE
+823 PAAIERVKDLQAQLE
-838 QTRFSADELS
+838 QTKYTADELS
-848 NALKSGFETGLQG
+848 NALKSGFETGLAS

-870 MTLQEAATSFI
+870 MSLQEAATSFI
-881 TSIASSMARLASQN
+881 TSIASSMAQVASQN
-895 LAQMATDSLSG
+895 LAQMATDSLGG
-906 LFSNGA
+906 LFSSGA

-935 AAAMGTGITA
+935 ATTMGAGITA

-978 ASSTTSTLSSVASVA
+978 TNSTTSALSSAASVA
-993 TVAAATGGH
+993 VMAATGGH

-1036 PFLHDFNARGMA
+1036 PFLHDFNVRGMA

-1107 IADVLNSPAGEEAMF
+1107 IAEVAFGSRQGQDAMI
-1122 VRISRN
+1122 VAISRD
-1128 PGRFR
+1128 PSKFKAA
-1133 SVLGIS
+1133 LGMNS

>member
-1 MANRSDL
+1 MASKDL
-8 ELALRLK
+8 EIALRIQ
-15 ADLQQGQ
+15 ADLKQGQ
-22 QALQALEQNVRDVG
+22 QALREFGGDVAEVGSAAQQANTQLQATAAATDKLAAKSQGAATGIKKVG
-36 DASDV
+36 DSAKGAASGFDE
-41 ASTKLQGASQAADQL
+41 GA
-56 GSESQAAAAAA
+56 E
-67 KKLGAGARESAGG
+67 
-80 LDQGADAAQRQARE
+80 AAQRQARE

-99 GQIDPVVR
+99 GQIDPVIR

-112 DNMEQRLR
+112 DDMEQRLR
-120 GFRSQGLIDAEGF
+120 GFRSKGLIDAEGF

-163 YRQAMAQLPMQI
+163 YKQAMAQLPMQI

-194 QGGQIADSFG
+194 QGGQIRDSFG

-209 TDQLL
+209 GRALL
-214 GRFKS
+214 TT
-219 LFGLGAGIDS
+219 LNPLTLAIGA
-229 LAGYSDALIALQD
+229 AV
-242 AGQQQSAA
+242 AA
-250 TEDVEQS
+250 T
-257 LADTAEAA
+257 T
-265 NNVTEA
+265 
-271 AGSAGGAISGLGGS
+271 GL
-285 STVAVIGIAAAAAAL
+285 L
-300 VAMFVAY
+300 VAY
-307 QQGSQEAFEYNKAII
+307 QQGGKEGFEFNKAII

-385 KAVSDTVAEFKR
+385 KAVGDTVAEFER

-431 KEAAAAQL
+431 NEAAAAQL
-439 AMDTLASTMQQRAQE
+439 AMDALASTMQQRAQE

-481 GIGREATLEDQL
+481 GIGRDATLEDQL

-506 VRGDRLGASI
+506 VRGDRLGTSI

-540 EAAWAAELAKINEDS
+540 EAAWAAELTKINEDS
-555 IAAQQALA
+555 IAAQQELA

-597 ELISEDKITKDIAA
+597 ELISEDKITRDIAA

-622 TRTPKPKVDQE
+622 PRTPKPKVDQE

-667 LTGALQARAAAALE
+667 LTGALQARAAVALE

-688 KRQADADGKQLAS
+688 KRQADADGKTLAN
-701 LQAQLLAAQGQQAA
+701 LQVQLLNAQGQQAA
-715 AAAMQIEQQYGELI
+715 AAAMQIEQEYGELI
-729 SRLQE
+729 ERLQA
-734 RGDQAGLNL
+734 RGDEAGLSL

-766 VFADQARQEGSI
+766 VFAEQSRQESSI

-795 IIDLHARTTAEVEK
+795 IIDLHARTATEVEK
-809 LLPEMERLA
+809 LLPQMQQLA
-818 QVTGD
+818 EVTGD
-823 PAAIEAVKNLRAQLE
+823 PAAIERVKDLQAQLE
-838 QTRFSADELS
+838 QTRFTANELS
-848 NALKSGFETGLQG
+848 NALKSGFETGLQS
-861 ALEGLATGT
+861 ALEGLANGT
-870 MTLQEAATSFI
+870 MDLQEAATSFI
-881 TSIASSMARLASQN
+881 SSIASAMGQLAAQRLAQ
-895 LAQMATDSLSG
+895 QATDLVGG
-906 LFSNGA
+906 LFGGG
-912 EVAADTAGATAT
+912 EEGGGTAQ
-924 AAAITTASTAG
+924 AAAITTASMGG
-935 AAAMGTGITA
+935 AQAMGTAIS
-945 GGTTAATA
+945 AASLQGAQA

-958 TSAGT
+958 T
-963 AAATAMATAMATAGA
+963 AATAGQATGDAISGVASA
-978 ASSTTSTLSSVASVA
+978 ASSSGGSSSGGWMSWLSSAASLFFA
-993 TVAAATGGH
+993 DGG
-1002 IQGPGTGTSDSI
+1002 QVRGPGTGTSDSI
-1014 PAMLSNWEFVTRAA
+1014 PIWVSDEEFITRAA
-1028 VVQQEGAL
+1028 VVAQDGAL
-1036 PFLHDFNARGMA
+1036 PFLNDFNARGMA
-1048 ALDDYARRV
+1048 ALDDWAMKRWA
-1057 HHATGGLA
+1057 HHSTGGLA
-1065 GVPAPASS
+1065 GVPAPAMPS
-1073 APGRTGTQLAEPA
+1073 PGLANSRLADPA
-1086 KSMSAT
+1086 KNLNAT
-1092 LQNSQNFYLV
+1092 LQNAQNFYLV
-1102 DDPQR
+1102 DDPSR
-1107 IADVLNSPAGEEAMF
+1107 IADVAFNTRQGQEALF
-1122 VRISRN
+1122 VAISRD
-1128 PGRFR
+1128 PGKFR
-1133 SVLGIS
+1133 SLLEI

>member
-1 MANRSDL
+1 MASKDL
-8 ELALRLK
+8 EIALRIQ
-15 ADLQQGQ
+15 ADLKQGQ
-22 QALQALEQNVRDVG
+22 QALREFGGDVAEVGSAAQQANTQLQATAAATDKLAAKSQGAAAGIKKVG
-36 DASDV
+36 DS
-41 ASTKLQGASQAADQL
+41 
-56 GSESQAAAAAA
+56 A
-67 KKLGAGARESAGG
+67 KSAAGG
-80 LDQGADAAQRQARE
+80 FDEGAEAAQRQSRE

-99 GQIDPVVR
+99 GQIDPVIR

-112 DNMEQRLR
+112 DDMEQRLR
-120 GFRSQGLIDAEGF
+120 GFRSKGLIDAEGF

-163 YRQAMAQLPMQI
+163 YKQAMAQLPMQI

-181 LASGMPVWMVAIQ
+181 LASGMPLWMVAIQ
-194 QGGQIADSFG
+194 QGGQIRDSFG

-209 TDQLL
+209 GRALL
-214 GRFKS
+214 TTLNPLTLAIGAAVVATT
-219 LFGLGAGIDS
+219 GL
-229 LAGYSDALIALQD
+229 L
-242 AGQQQSAA
+242 
-250 TEDVEQS
+250 
-257 LADTAEAA
+257 
-265 NNVTEA
+265 
-271 AGSAGGAISGLGGS
+271 
-285 STVAVIGIAAAAAAL
+285 
-300 VAMFVAY
+300 VAY
-307 QQGSQEAFEYNKAII
+307 QQGGKEGFEFNKAII

-385 KAVSDTVAEFKR
+385 KAVADTVAEFER

-431 KEAAAAQL
+431 NEAAAAQM
-439 AMDTLASTMQQRAQE
+439 AMDALASTMQQRAQE

-481 GIGREATLEDQL
+481 GIGRDATLEDQL
-493 ADVQRRRT
+493 AEVQRRRT

-506 VRGDRLGASI
+506 VRGDRLGTSI

-540 EAAWAAELAKINEDS
+540 EAAWAAELTKINEDS

-586 VEKIRTANPDS
+586 VEKVRAANPDS
-597 ELISEDKITKDIAA
+597 ELISDDKIAKDIAA

-622 TRTPKPKVDQE
+622 TRTAKPKVDQE

-766 VFADQARQEGSI
+766 VFAEQARQEGSI

-795 IIDLHARTTAEVEK
+795 IIDLHARTATEVEK
-809 LLPEMERLA
+809 LLPQMQQLA
-818 QVTGD
+818 EVTGD
-823 PAAIEAVKNLRAQLE
+823 PAAIERVKDLQAQLE
-838 QTRFSADELS
+838 QTKFTANELG
-848 NALKSGFETGLQG
+848 NALKSGFETGLAS

-881 TSIASSMARLASQN
+881 TSIASSMAQVASQN
-895 LAQMATDSLSG
+895 LAQMATDSLGG
-906 LFSNGA
+906 LFSSGA
-912 EVAADTAGATAT
+912 EAAAETAGATAT
-924 AAAITTASTAG
+924 AAAITSASTAG

-1057 HHATGGLA
+1057 HHSTGGLA
-1065 GVPAPASS
+1065 GVPAPGMP
-1073 APGRTGTQLAEPA
+1073 APGLASAGLADPA
-1086 KSMSAT
+1086 KSFSAT
-1092 LQNSQNFYLV
+1092 LQNAQNFYLV
-1102 DDPQR
+1102 DDPSR
-1107 IADVLNSPAGEEAMF
+1107 IADVAFNSRQGQEALF
-1122 VRISRN
+1122 VAISRD

-1133 SVLGIS
+1133 SLLEL

>member
-1 MANRSDL
+1 MASKDL
-8 ELALRLK
+8 EIALRIQ
-15 ADLQQGQ
+15 ADLKQGQ
-22 QALQALEQNVRDVG
+22 QALREFG
-36 DASDV
+36 GDV
-41 ASTKLQGASQAADQL
+41 AEVGSAAQQANTQLQATAAATDKLAAKSQGAAA
-56 GSESQAAAAAA
+56 GI
-67 KKLGAGARESAGG
+67 KKVGESAKGAAGG
-80 LDQGADAAQRQARE
+80 FDEGAEAAQRQARE

-99 GQIDPVVR
+99 GQIDPVIR

-112 DNMEQRLR
+112 DDMEQRLR
-120 GFRSQGLIDAEGF
+120 GFRSKGLIDAEGF

-163 YRQAMAQLPMQI
+163 YKQAMAQLPMQI

-194 QGGQIADSFG
+194 QGGQIRDSFG

-209 TDQLL
+209 GRALL
-214 GRFKS
+214 TTLNPLTLAIGAAVVATT
-219 LFGLGAGIDS
+219 GL
-229 LAGYSDALIALQD
+229 L
-242 AGQQQSAA
+242 
-250 TEDVEQS
+250 
-257 LADTAEAA
+257 
-265 NNVTEA
+265 
-271 AGSAGGAISGLGGS
+271 
-285 STVAVIGIAAAAAAL
+285 
-300 VAMFVAY
+300 VAY
-307 QQGSQEAFEYNKAII
+307 QQGGKEGFEFNKAII

-385 KAVSDTVAEFKR
+385 KAVGDTVAEFER

-431 KEAAAAQL
+431 NEAAAAQM
-439 AMDTLASTMQQRAQE
+439 AMDALASTMQQRAQE

-481 GIGREATLEDQL
+481 GIGRDATLEDQL
-493 ADVQRRRT
+493 AEVQRRRT

-506 VRGDRLGASI
+506 VRGDRLGTSI

-540 EAAWAAELAKINEDS
+540 EAAWAAELTKINEDS

-586 VEKIRTANPDS
+586 VEKVRAANPDS
-597 ELISEDKITKDIAA
+597 ELISDDKIAKDIAA

-622 TRTPKPKVDQE
+622 TRTAKPKVDQE

-657 VRQYELAEKG
+657 ARQYELAEKG

-766 VFADQARQEGSI
+766 VFAEQARQEGSI

-795 IIDLHARTTAEVEK
+795 IIDLHARTAAEVEK
-809 LLPEMERLA
+809 LLPQMQQLA
-818 QVTGD
+818 EVTGD
-823 PAAIEAVKNLRAQLE
+823 PAAIERVKDLQAQLE
-838 QTRFSADELS
+838 QTKYTADELS
-848 NALKSGFETGLQG
+848 NALKSGFETGLAS

-881 TSIASSMARLASQN
+881 TSIASSMAQVASQN
-895 LAQMATDSLSG
+895 LAQMATDSLGG
-906 LFSNGA
+906 LFSSGA

-935 AAAMGTGITA
+935 ASTMGAGITA

-978 ASSTTSTLSSVASVA
+978 TNSTTSALSSAASVA
-993 TVAAATGGH
+993 VMAATGGH
-1002 IQGPGTGTSDSI
+1002 IQGAGTGTSDSI

-1065 GVPAPASS
+1065 GIPAPAAA
-1073 APGRTGTQLAEPA
+1073 APGRAGTQLAEPA

-1107 IADVLNSPAGEEAMF
+1107 IAEVAFGSRQGQDAMI
-1122 VRISRN
+1122 VAISRD
-1128 PGRFR
+1128 PSKFKAA
-1133 SVLGIS
+1133 LGMNS

>member
-99 GQIDPVVR
+99 GQIDPVIR

-112 DNMEQRLR
+112 DDMEQRLR
-120 GFRSQGLIDAEGF
+120 GFRSKGLIDAEGF

-163 YRQAMAQLPMQI
+163 YKQAMAQLPMQI

-194 QGGQIADSFG
+194 QGGQLRDSFG
-204 GIGNA
+204 GVGNA
-209 TDQLL
+209 
-214 GRFKS
+214 GR
-219 LFGLGAGIDS
+219 
-229 LAGYSDALIALQD
+229 ALVSTLNP
-242 AGQQQSAA
+242 
-250 TEDVEQS
+250 
-257 LADTAEAA
+257 L
-265 NNVTEA
+265 
-271 AGSAGGAISGLGGS
+271 
-285 STVAVIGIAAAAAAL
+285 TVAIGAVV
-300 VAMFVAY
+300 VAMGTLLLAY
-307 QQGSQEAFEYNKAII
+307 QQGSQESFEYNKAITL
-322 MTGNSAG
+322 TGNVAG
-329 TSADQLAN
+329 TSAEQLAN
-337 MAARIDG
+337 MAREIDG
-344 ISGTQRQA
+344 VSGTQRQA
-352 AAALAEVTNAG
+352 AAALAEVTQAG
-363 KFTAE
+363 KFTAA
-368 QIEKIATTA
+368 QIQEIATTA
-377 VVMENTIG
+377 VVMENAIG
-385 KAVSDTVAEFKR
+385 KSVSETVGEFKR
-397 LADEPAQAAAELN
+397 LAEEPAEASAELN
-410 EQYNFLTAA
+410 KQYNYLTAA
-419 VYEQIAA
+419 VYEQIQA
-426 LEAQG
+426 LEDQG
-431 KEAAAAQL
+431 NEAAAAQL
-439 AMDTLASTMQQRAQE
+439 AFESLASAMQSRAAE
-454 IAGNLGL
+454 ITGNLGL
-461 IESAWKGIKNVAAE
+461 IERAWKGIKGAAAE

-481 GIGREATLEDQL
+481 SVGREQTLEEQL
-493 ADVQRRRT
+493 
-501 DARYG
+501 
-506 VRGDRLGASI
+506 
-516 DPETAAALD
+516 AALD
-525 AEEQRLNLQIQQRDQ
+525 QRGLDSGSVVASGAMLGPLGAAKELWDQITPQVQGATEEGAAQLEQERQRLRLAIQQRDAEAKRRG
-540 EAAWAAELAKINEDS
+540 EAAAVQAAAIAAEQEIAKQRE
-555 IAAQQALA
+555 QALTKA
-563 KIREQSLSK
+563 
-572 VEQKEKAIAEYRAN
+572 EQKEKAIADYRAN
-586 VEKIRTANPDS
+586 VEKIRAANPNS
-597 ELISEDKITKDIAA
+597 AQISDDQVAKDIAA
-611 IEARYAERVKK
+611 IEARYAEKK
-622 TRTPKPKVDQE
+622 TRTPKPRVDQE

-688 KRQADADGKQLAS
+688 KRQADADGKQLAG

-795 IIDLHARTTAEVEK
+795 IIDLHARTAAEVEK
-809 LLPEMERLA
+809 LLPQMQQLA
-818 QVTGD
+818 EVTGD
-823 PAAIEAVKNLRAQLE
+823 PAAIERVKDLQAQLE
-838 QTRFSADELS
+838 QTKYTADELS
-848 NALKSGFETGLQG
+848 NALKSGFETGLAS

-870 MTLQEAATSFI
+870 MSLQEAATSFI
-881 TSIASSMARLASQN
+881 TSIASSMAQVASQN
-895 LAQMATDSLSG
+895 LAQMATDSLGG
-906 LFSNGA
+906 LFSSGA

-935 AAAMGTGITA
+935 ATTMGAGITA

-978 ASSTTSTLSSVASVA
+978 TNSTTSALSSAASVA
-993 TVAAATGGH
+993 VMAATGGH
-1002 IQGPGTGTSDSI
+1002 IQGAGTGTSDSI

-1065 GVPAPASS
+1065 GIPAPAAA
-1073 APGRTGTQLAEPA
+1073 APGRAGTQLAEPA

-1107 IADVLNSPAGEEAMF
+1107 IAEVAFGSRQGQDAMI
-1122 VRISRN
+1122 VAISRD
-1128 PGRFR
+1128 PSKFKAA
-1133 SVLGIS
+1133 LGMNS

>member
-120 GFRSQGLIDAEGF
+120 GYRSQGLIDAEGF

-163 YRQAMAQLPMQI
+163 YKQAMAQLPMQI

-181 LASGMPVWMVAIQ
+181 IASGMPIWMVAIQ
-194 QGGQIADSFG
+194 QGGQIKDSFG

-209 TDQLL
+209 GRALL
-214 GRFKS
+214 S
-219 LFGLGAGIDS
+219 TLNPLT
-229 LAGYSDALIALQD
+229 LAI
-242 AGQQQSAA
+242 
-250 TEDVEQS
+250 
-257 LADTAEAA
+257 
-265 NNVTEA
+265 
-271 AGSAGGAISGLGGS
+271 GGAVVATTGL
-285 STVAVIGIAAAAAAL
+285 L
-300 VAMFVAY
+300 VAY
-307 QQGSQEAFEYNKAII
+307 QQGGKEGFEFNKAII

-385 KAVSDTVAEFKR
+385 KAVGDTVSEFKR

-431 KEAAAAQL
+431 NEAAAAQL

-481 GIGREATLEDQL
+481 GIGRDATLEDQL

-506 VRGDRLGASI
+506 VRGDRLGTSI

-540 EAAWAAELAKINEDS
+540 EAAWAAELTKINEDS
-555 IAAQQALA
+555 IAAQQELA

-622 TRTPKPKVDQE
+622 PRTPKPKVDQE

-650 LGKNAEE
+650 LGKNTEE

-667 LTGALQARAAAALE
+667 LTGALQARAAVALE
-681 LINQEER
+681 LINQEEK
-688 KRQADADGKQLAS
+688 KRQADADGKTLAN
-701 LQAQLLAAQGQQAA
+701 LQVQLLNAQGQQAA
-715 AAAMQIEQQYGELI
+715 AAAMQIEQEYGELI
-729 SRLQE
+729 ERLQA
-734 RGDQAGLNL
+734 RGDEAGLSL

-766 VFADQARQEGSI
+766 VFAEQSRQESSI

-795 IIDLHARTTAEVEK
+795 IIDLHARTATEVEK
-809 LLPEMERLA
+809 LLPQMQQLA
-818 QVTGD
+818 EVTGD
-823 PAAIEAVKNLRAQLE
+823 PAAIERVKDLQAQLE
-838 QTRFSADELS
+838 QTKYTANELS
-848 NALKSGFETGLQG
+848 NALKSGFETGLAG

-881 TSIASSMARLASQN
+881 TSIASSMAQVASQN
-895 LAQMATDSLSG
+895 LAQMATDSLGG
-906 LFSNGA
+906 LFSSGA
-912 EVAADTAGATAT
+912 EAAAETAGATAT
-924 AAAITTASTAG
+924 AAAITSASTAG

-1057 HHATGGLA
+1057 HHSTGGLA
-1065 GVPAPASS
+1065 GVPAPDMP
-1073 APGRTGTQLAEPA
+1073 APGLASAGLADPA
-1086 KSMSAT
+1086 KSFSAT
-1092 LQNSQNFYLV
+1092 LQNAQNFYLV
-1102 DDPQR
+1102 DDPSR
-1107 IADVLNSPAGEEAMF
+1107 IADVAFNSRQGQEALF
-1122 VRISRN
+1122 VAISRD
-1128 PGRFR
+1128 PGKFR
-1133 SVLGIS
+1133 SLLEL